1 MKHLKTEW
9 NEFINSGRMPVFEVQ
24 IGDEF
29 YLYDVE
35 YHPGDELERKEP
47 MPEYFYMHLYANEN
61 FRMSVDKD
69 LSLDEHL
76 QALYDECYN
85 DALVQYD
92 IDMND

>member
-1 MKHLKTEW
+1 MAHLKTEW
-9 NEFINSGRMPVFEVQ
+9 NDFINSGRMPIFEIQ

-29 YLYDVE
+29 YLYDIE
-35 YHPGDELERKEP
+35 YHHGDELEREEP
-47 MPEYFYMHLYANEN
+47 MPEYFYMNLYAKESY
-61 FRMSVDKD
+61 RLSVIDCF
-69 LSLDEHL
+69 SLDEHL